1 MALRLNAY
9 GEAGFQPKCH
19 YCAHLPDFMER
30 QPLMNCFVHE
40 RKHKELKRFGN
51 DFANANRSD
60 SCEKHLLLQVC
71 LRQVNSL
78 KGLKQFHGVHMD
90 NPSVATK
97 ETAQYVKTAFNLN
110 PMLPLAVEMS
120 NQVFVRPG
128 LSCSAKDVV
137 LVQTESGQYPVPVLR
152 PLVPLERSGEQ
163 SVPGV

>member
-1 MALRLNAY
+1 
-9 GEAGFQPKCH
+9 
-19 YCAHLPDFMER
+19 
-30 QPLMNCFVHE
+30 
-40 RKHKELKRFGN
+40 
-51 DFANANRSD
+51 
-60 SCEKHLLLQVC
+60 
-71 LRQVNSL
+71 
-78 KGLKQFHGVHMD
+78 MD